1 MTDLPVTRRPFS
13 RRPWPLFATIAATF
27 VALFLAVLA
36 LPHDP
41 YIRFQQLAKTIQFRS
56 QWVYERIAL
65 DRTPID
71 IAIVGNSRLGA
82 GVSAPQV
89 QARLRRLTR
98 SGVHVA
104 NLTMPQE
111 GRNIHYA
118 IVKRLIAERPE
129 LKLIVLS
136 VIEQMP
142 REGHP
147 AFRDLADV
155 NDVLDAPLL
164 LNRDYANDIGVLP
177 FRQISLFVQSLFPA
191 AFGDATA
198 LDRSRYAGTDLD
210 STQTFRL
217 PDGKIV
223 DRDGVRPEADLAA
236 VASTRVRNITRPML
250 GAAGADYEFAVERAY
265 TRRIAAL
272 AKAHGVSVMFLYL
285 PIYKDHEPVSDQGF
299 YDAIGPTVSPGFVAD
314 DYRLYSDYGHLNVYG
329 SRLVAPWL
337 ADRIAGLARQR
348 RIRPVTDR

>member
-1 MTDLPVTRRPFS
+1 MTDLPFT

-89 QARLRRLTR
+89 QARLRRLTG
-98 SGVHVA
+98 SDLHVA

-155 NDVLDAPLL
+155 KDVLDAPLL

-191 AFGDATA
+191 AFGDVAA
-198 LDRSRYAGTDLD
+198 LDRSRYPGSDLD
-210 STQTFRL
+210 SAQTFRL

-223 DRDGVRPEADLAA
+223 DRDAVQLEPELAA
-236 VASTRVRNITRPML
+236 VASARVRNITRPIL

-272 AKAHGVSVMFLYL
+272 TKAHGVSVMFLYL
-285 PIYKDHEPVSDQGF
+285 PIYKDHEPVSDQKF

-314 DYRLYSDYGHLNVYG
+314 DYRLYSDYGHLNVHG

-337 ADRIAGLARQR
+337 ADRIAGLARR
-348 RIRPVTDR
+348 RLIRPVTDR

>member
-1 MTDLPVTRRPFS
+1 MTDLPFA
-13 RRPWPLFATIAATF
+13 RRPWPLFATIAVTF
-27 VALFLAVLA
+27 VALFFAVLA

-41 YIRFQQLAKTIQFRS
+41 YIRFQQLSKTIQFRS

-71 IAIVGNSRLGA
+71 IAVVGNSRLGA
-82 GVSAPQV
+82 GVSAPLV
-89 QARLRRLTR
+89 QAQLRRLTR
-98 SGVHVA
+98 SDLHVA

-111 GRNIHYA
+111 GRNVHYA

-147 AFRDLADV
+147 AFRDLADAE
-155 NDVLDAPLL
+155 DVLGAPLL
-164 LNRDYANDIGVLP
+164 LNRDYANDVGVLP
-177 FRQISLFVQSLFPA
+177 FRQISLFAQSLFPR

-198 LDRSRYAGTDLD
+198 LDPSRYPGTEYD

-223 DRDGVRPEADLAA
+223 DRDGIQLEGTLAA
-236 VASTRVRNITRPML
+236 TAAARVRQITRPLL
-250 GAAGADYEFAVERAY
+250 GARGADYEFAVERDY

-285 PIYKDHEPVSDQGF
+285 PIYKDHEPVTDQGF
-299 YDAIGPTVSPGFVAD
+299 YDAIGPTVSPQFIAD

-337 ADRIAGLARQR
+337 ADRIADLAHQR
-348 RIRPVTDR
+348 RIKPVADQ